1 MARAQWCEWAQGCR
15 RAQAGV
21 KQAEVSV
28 CLSVIFVL
36 QSHLSPS
43 CMFRPSFTLYAC
55 LHCLY
60 SLMAAHTH
68 LHPSHL
74 LLPLMSV
81 ITLHTHSSLS
91 CLLDLLMPFV
101 PIHACLCPRALH
113 SSLQL
118 AMTFHHPFKSPK
130 A

>member
-21 KQAEVSV
+21 NRQK
-28 CLSVIFVL
+28 CLLSVIFVL

-43 CMFRPSFTLYAC
+43 CMFRPSSTLYAC

-81 ITLHTHSSLS
+81 IALYKHSSLS

-101 PIHACLCPRALH
+101 PIHAWSCPRALH

-118 AMTFHHPFKSPK
+118 AMTFHHNFKSPK